1 MALCPLSR
9 PACFPPSSSHS
20 HTPFRWLQLP
30 SDPSV
35 QEFSCLM
42 LQEVSQILEILGFCK
57 LNQLR
62 GPCLGQ
68 GITKLLGNLQPKT
81 CFILLKQGPGKQ
93 LQPIWWEKGTKKA
106 SEM

>member
-1 MALCPLSR
+1 MAPCPPSR
-9 PACFPPSSSHS
+9 PACFSPSSSHS

-42 LQEVSQILEILGFCK
+42 LQEVSQFLGILGFCRVGK

-62 GPCLGQ
+62 GPCKGQ
-68 GITKLLGNLQPKT
+68 GITQLLENLQPKT
-81 CFILLKQGPGKQ
+81 CFILQNRVL
-93 LQPIWWEKGTKKA
+93 ENNFN
-106 SEM
+106 